1 MFTLSE
7 ILKATGGGLA
17 RPSRGLG
24 RPGSVERSMRGV
36 SIDSRSVVPGQVFV
50 AVKGEHFDGHDF
62 LAEAARKGAACL
74 VTARCGLSGIP
85 AGPDVVVVKDTV
97 RALSAIAHFHRMR
110 FEIPV
115 VAVTGSNGRPQPR
128 I

>member
-17 RPSRGLG
+17 RPSRGLARPSRG
-24 RPGSVERSMRGV
+24 LVRPGSVERSMRGV

-74 VTARCGLSGIP
+74 V
-85 AGPDVVVVKDTV
+85 K
-97 RALSAIAHFHRMR
+97 
-110 FEIPV
+110 
-115 VAVTGSNGRPQPR
+115 
-128 I
+128 